1 MNKNAFPCNHL
12 LSAKEHAMQAESLYK
27 VLKAVGGVVLLLMVI
42 AIGYAAI
49 IGISY
54 WSGIGV

>member
-1 MNKNAFPCNHL
+1 
-12 LSAKEHAMQAESLYK
+12 MQAESLYK